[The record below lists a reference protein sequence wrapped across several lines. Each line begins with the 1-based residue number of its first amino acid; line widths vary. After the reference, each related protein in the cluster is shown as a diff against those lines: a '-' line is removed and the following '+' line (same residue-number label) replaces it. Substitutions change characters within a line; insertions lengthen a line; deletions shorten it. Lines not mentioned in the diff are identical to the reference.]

1 MGLEERRFLYSSSGD
16 IQIGTTLRKAREELG
31 VTLDDVEDETKIRK
45 RYLVALERED
55 YESLPSSMYA
65 RGFLKTYANY
75 LGLDGESLSQELK
88 SSWEGRRESQG
99 HDSPPRREPIRER
112 TRSGRV
118 FGGTSRRRR
127 RISLVA
133 MIGFVFSIALLAAIA
148 FGLYNVGQS
157 SRTSQ
162 EPPKQQQTQNSEQ
175 GGRPENAGGA
185 TEESSTNTTPVPVQG
200 ANTTTPNVEPD
211 AGRTEATPEATP
223 SVEKISVKVMVAQVP
238 AWLNV
243 QTDGGVAYEQVAQP
257 GFSQT
262 FEAGEQIQIWTG
274 NAGAVRLEVNGQD
287 YGALGAPGEVK
298 RRLFTLKPA
307 ET

>member
-1 MGLEERRFLYSSSGD
+1 MYSSSGD
-16 IQIGTTLRKAREELG
+16 IEIGTTLRKAREELG

-99 HDSPPRREPIRER
+99 HDSPPKREPIRER

-118 FGGTSRRRR
+118 FGGASRSRRRR
-127 RISLVA
+127 RISFIAV
-133 MIGFVFSIALLAAIA
+133 IGFAFSLALLAAIA

-157 SRTSQ
+157 SRTDQ
-162 EPPKQQQTQNSEQ
+162 EPPKQQQAQNSEQ
-175 GGRPENAGGA
+175 GGQPENAGGA
-185 TEESSTNTTPVPVQG
+185 TEESST
-200 ANTTTPNVEPD
+200 TTPNVEPD
-211 AGRTEATPEATP
+211 AGRTDATSDATSDATPEATP
-223 SVEKISVKVMVAQVP
+223 SVEKISVKVTVAQVP

-262 FEAGEQIQIWTG
+262 FEAGERIQIWTG

-298 RRLFTLKPA
+298 RRVFTLKPA